1 MQDNVCF
8 NWLAGWKSSRMRT
21 RHLKTMYVSF
31 SFNASYMILVAF
43 LFHARCMP
51 LVVFELPHMCDSTS
65 LHTFKSNFAI
75 AKSIRTN
82 TS

>member
-43 LFHARCMP
+43 MPGACHLFF
-51 LVVFELPHMCDSTS
+51 FELPHMCDSTS